1 MRAAFTASMIGFAG
15 NLVLPARLGEW
26 ARVSVI
32 HKHNQ
37 TGRTLALSALIATQ
51 LFDLLLLVGCF
62 LVASTYVSDRFV
74 ADWYVA
80 AIALLAI
87 VSVLAGVTF
96 ISTRASALSA
106 VWNPSRNKTLER
118 LNRVIAPKF
127 ELCLKGVSG
136 LRDYRTLTRI
146 MFLTLLAWMVETAS
160 VFAVLLA
167 FGIEATFF
175 MAMMVVIVS
184 NLSFLVPITPGNIGI
199 AQAVNILV
207 LAVFDVPVASA
218 LAYGVMHQGIFYAV
232 IISLGS
238 ICFYREGMRIN
249 LLGRSQGEE
258 APEPVAQTSRP

>member
-1 MRAAFTASMIGFAG
+1 
-15 NLVLPARLGEW
+15 
-26 ARVSVI
+26 
-32 HKHNQ
+32 
-37 TGRTLALSALIATQ
+37 LALSALIATQ

-62 LVASTYVSDRFV
+62 LVASTYLTDRFA

-87 VSVLAGVTF
+87 VFVLAGVTF

-207 LAVFDVPVASA
+207 LAVFDVPAASA
-218 LAYGVMHQGIFYAV
+218 LAYGVVHQGIFYVV
-232 IISLGS
+232 ITGLGL
-238 ICFYREGMRIN
+238 ICFYREGMSVK
-249 LLGRSQGEE
+249 LLGPSRSEE
-258 APEPVAQTSRP
+258 APDQVAQPSRP